1 MSNSKWIWMYASQV
15 KGNLSFVTLILVLEM
30 VSNLGIIGIQKFI
43 IDDLFVHQNFDL
55 MVPLLSGL
63 AALALIYNLLHLYAA
78 MIRNKGDF
86 KLQRLLLE
94 DMIQYL
100 HRIPVRLF
108 RKQRTGRFVHHLTQD
123 INQASTLVS
132 GQIPN
137 GIMEISGA
145 IILSVVIGFAS
156 PILLLTIMGVSAG
169 YIALGKFFAPR
180 MKQSAKEVTEEQSQ
194 LLVMVEESIA
204 SSREVIAFHRQ
215 LWEKMRLR
223 ERYNKYFLKI
233 MGQLKVTNQQA
244 LFSMPMIWSIRLIV
258 LGYGGYLVIS
268 GNLSIGWFVVI
279 FQFSSQLLTS
289 YEKVYNFLMN
299 LAGQMAVVERV
310 REVMDGEK
318 DKDGSIRLNKRVH
331 SLQLENIT
339 FQYDADNTPVL
350 QNINIE
356 IPIGKKAAF
365 VGTSGGGK
373 STIAQLLVRFY
384 DPDRGQIIVNGQPLS
399 GIQRNDWL
407 KRISVVFQE
416 PYLFPDTVRNNLL
429 IGRDIPEDK
438 MIEIC
443 KQMHI
448 HDFIAS
454 FTDGYDTQIGERGIQ
469 LSGGQRQRIALAR
482 ALLADSEILILDE
495 ATSALD
501 LETERHVQQY
511 LDNYRKDKTTI
522 VIAHRLSTVIDAD
535 VIYVLDG
542 GHIVEHGT
550 HEELMMKQGMY
561 SNLIFNKKQARR
573 APLLKHAR
581 R

>member
-1 MSNSKWIWMYASQV
+1 MSNSKWIWMYASKV
-15 KGNLSFVTLILVLEM
+15 KGYLSFVSLILVLEM
-30 VSNLGIIGIQKFI
+30 VSNLGVIGIQKFI
-43 IDDLFVHQNFDL
+43 IDELFVHQNFDL

-78 MIRNKGDF
+78 MIRNKADF

-100 HRIPVRLF
+100 HHIPVRFF
-108 RKQRTGRFVHHLTQD
+108 RKQRTGRYVHHLTQD
-123 INQASTLVS
+123 INQASTLIS

-156 PILLLTIMGVSAG
+156 PILLLTIMGVSAA

-223 ERYNKYFLKI
+223 ERYNKYLLKI

-268 GNLSIGWFVVI
+268 GYLSIGWFVVI

-289 YEKVYNFLMN
+289 YEKVYNFFMN

-318 DKDGSIRLNKRVH
+318 DKDGSIQLIKRVH

-350 QNINIE
+350 QNIKIE

-399 GIQRNDWL
+399 AIQRNDWL
-407 KRISVVFQE
+407 QRISVVFQE

-429 IGRDIPEDK
+429 IGRGIPEDK

-448 HDFIAS
+448 HDFITS
-454 FTDGYDTQIGERGIQ
+454 LTDGYDTQIGERGIQ

-535 VIYVLDG
+535 VIYVLDR
-542 GHIVEHGT
+542 GHIVEQGT

-561 SNLIFNKKQARR
+561 SKLNLQQKTG
-573 APLLKHAR
+573 
-581 R
+581 